1 MVSVGLYNA
10 ASAMMARLSE
20 LDTIA
25 HNLANANSPGFRAI
39 RLSFRNFGETLLWAI
54 SGTNNRPPARLPLG
68 VTVDQQQLAMRSGAL
83 HPTGNPLDVALNGD
97 GWFVVQT
104 PQGVRYTRKGNF
116 TLSRDGTLVTAEG
129 FPVLGDNNQP
139 IRIPSSA
146 AVGSLRIAETG
157 EIFAGSQRLGRF
169 RIVSVQNLQPVGDG
183 YYIGTNPQPTNTRI
197 AQGMLESSNVQVI
210 TELVRLL
217 NALRTYEMAS
227 RTFTAFEASKQ
238 ALLEATRA

>member
-1 MVSVGLYNA
+1 MSVGLYNV
-10 ASAMMARLSE
+10 ASAMMVRLSE

-25 HNLANANSPGFRAI
+25 HNLANTNSPGFRAI
-39 RLSFRNFGETLLWAI
+39 RLSFRNFGETFLWAI
-54 SGTNNRPPARLPLG
+54 NGTNNRPPARLPLG
-68 VTVDQQQLAMRSGAL
+68 VTVDQQRLDLRFGAMR
-83 HPTGNPLDVALNGD
+83 PTGNPLDIAIDGD

-104 PQGVRYTRKGNF
+104 PQGVRYTRKGDF
-116 TLSRDGTLVTAEG
+116 ALSRDGTLVTAEG
-129 FPVLGDNNQP
+129 FPVLGDNDQP

-146 AVGSLRIAETG
+146 AVASLRIAETG

-183 YYIGTNPQPTNTRI
+183 YYIGTNPQPINARI
-197 AQGMLESSNVQVI
+197 AQGMLEGSNVQVI

>member
-1 MVSVGLYNA
+1 MGIGLYNA
-10 ASAMMARLSE
+10 ASAMMVRLSE

-25 HNLANANSPGFRAI
+25 HNLANANSPGFRAM
-39 RLSFRNFGETLLWAI
+39 RLSFRNFGETLLWAMN
-54 SGTNNRPPARLPLG
+54 GTNNRPPARLPLG
-68 VTVDQQQLAMRSGAL
+68 VTVDQQRLDLRLGSL
-83 HPTGNPLDVALNGD
+83 RPTGNPLDVALDGD

-146 AVGSLRIAETG
+146 AVSSLRIAETG

-183 YYIGTNPQPTNTRI
+183 YYIGTNPQPSNTRI
-197 AQGMLESSNVQVI
+197 AQGMLEGSNVSVI
-210 TELVRLL
+210 TELVRML

-227 RTFTAFEASKQ
+227 RTFSAFDASKQ